1 MALEQSLGTFGPYFI
16 VIAMCLFA
24 FTTLLGNCFYCDNL
38 LTYLNGKKEPS
49 RKFMIFFRLVCAG
62 IIFLGS
68 GLEVGLLWDIS
79 DVCMGLMAIINI
91 PVLFILSRQV
101 FRTLKDLNKKE
112 RLGDK
117 TYFCSKDVGLKGKTD
132 CWEEE
137 NVPSEQ

>member
-1 MALEQSLGTFGPYFI
+1 
-16 VIAMCLFA
+16 
-24 FTTLLGNCFYCDNL
+24 
-38 LTYLNGKKEPS
+38 
-49 RKFMIFFRLVCAG
+49 MIFFRLVCAG

>member
-1 MALEQSLGTFGPYFI
+1 
-16 VIAMCLFA
+16 MCGHYILRI
-24 FTTLLGNCFYCDNL
+24 G
-38 LTYLNGKKEPS
+38 
-49 RKFMIFFRLVCAG
+49 
-62 IIFLGS
+62 

-101 FRTLKDLNKKE
+101 FRTLKDLNKKND
-112 RLGDK
+112 GDK

>member
-1 MALEQSLGTFGPYFI
+1 
-16 VIAMCLFA
+16 
-24 FTTLLGNCFYCDNL
+24 
-38 LTYLNGKKEPS
+38 
-49 RKFMIFFRLVCAG
+49 
-62 IIFLGS
+62 
-68 GLEVGLLWDIS
+68 
-79 DVCMGLMAIINI
+79 MGLMAIINI

-137 NVPSEQ
+137 NIKDEQ